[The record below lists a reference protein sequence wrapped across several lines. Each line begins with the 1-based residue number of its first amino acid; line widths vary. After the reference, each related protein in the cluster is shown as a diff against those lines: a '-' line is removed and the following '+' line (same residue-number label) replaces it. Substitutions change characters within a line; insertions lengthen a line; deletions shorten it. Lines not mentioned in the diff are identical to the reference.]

1 VTIRIVRGLPNLRR
15 RDLTKAIG
23 ESLRKG
29 KQKKGFRVVH
39 FSIQANHLHLI
50 VEAAGRRVLWRGMT
64 GIGVRV
70 ARAVNGVLG
79 RKGRVIADRYHSH
92 DLTRPREVRNA
103 IVYVLTNFKHH
114 DGGTHRYDP
123 CSSALWFE
131 GWTELPPP
139 PTTVTPVAAPRTWL
153 LGVGWRR
160 HGRLSPEE
168 RPVTPRP

>member
-15 RDLTKAIG
+15 RDLTKALG

-29 KQKKGFRVVH
+29 KQKAGFRVVH

-50 VEAAGRRVLWRGMT
+50 VEAAGRRMLWRGMT

-70 ARAVNGVLG
+70 ARAVNGVLR
-79 RKGRVIADRYHSH
+79 RKGRVIADRYHAH
-92 DLTRPREVRNA
+92 ALTRPREVRNA

-114 DGGTHRYDP
+114 DGGMHRFDP
-123 CSSALWFE
+123 CSSALWFN
-131 GWTELPPP
+131 GWTERAPPP
-139 PTTVTPVAAPRTWL
+139 STETPVAEPRTWL

-160 HGRLSPEE
+160 HGRI
-168 RPVTPRP
+168 RPDEAPLD